1 MNLFQYHEDS
11 LRLREAERKRDERG
25 RRHLRELE
33 EARSAAPPAGERG
46 THSRAATPPTPSYA
60 GPERRMVPCPELNE
74 AMTP

>member
-11 LRLREAERKRDERG
+11 LRLLEAERRHEERG

-33 EARSAAPPAGERG
+33 EARSTGSPVAERG
-46 THSRAATPPTPSYA
+46 THSRAATRPDRSYA